1 MLGCRSSLEA
11 YVKNVREKAIRY
23 SLKAT
28 EVLLDA
34 DGRAHPSVIFIKV
47 R

>member
-11 YVKNVREKAIRY
+11 YAEHVQEKATRS

-34 DGRAHPSVIFIKV
+34 DGHVFT
-47 R
+47 